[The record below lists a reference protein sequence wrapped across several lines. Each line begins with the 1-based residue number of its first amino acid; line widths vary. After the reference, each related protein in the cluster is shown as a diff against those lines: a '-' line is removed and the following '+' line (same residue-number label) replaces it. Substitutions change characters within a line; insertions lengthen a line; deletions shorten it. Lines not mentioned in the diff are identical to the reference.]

1 MNPSPCPVQDPE
13 SPPDF
18 IFDGADNP
26 TFDLES
32 MPTLCRDWDLAD
44 DRCLWHAVEE
54 LLVAF
59 RARATAVVVERGV
72 KKLIDD
78 LSAVNDAKN
87 VEVRV
92 WQCCATARRPVVAA
106 QCLCCVRPKCHRCQ
120 RKWRAAPLL

>member
-1 MNPSPCPVQDPE
+1 MNPSPPPVQDPE

-78 LSAVNDAKN
+78 LSAVNDANN
-87 VEVRV
+87 VEVRM
-92 WQCCATARRPVVAA
+92 WQCCATALRPVCGVGSMPVLCAT
-106 QCLCCVRPKCHRCQ
+106 QCRRCQ
-120 RKWRAAPLL
+120 RKWRAAPL